1 VNPDFS
7 FVERLGGPYSFP
19 APPKNATRQS
29 KNGADPGRD
38 VAWTA
43 KQQVSS

>member
-7 FVERLGGPYSFP
+7 FAERLGGPHSFR
-19 APPKNATRQS
+19 APLKNATRQS

-38 VAWTA
+38 AARKA
-43 KQQVSS
+43 KQRVSS